1 MYIYI
6 YAYINEGYTKPEK
19 GIPSIWLGNLL
30 ECQSCCHH
38 SHLFLINPE
47 VFFMQNGRPF
57 RPFLSVFRFLLS
69 KKTANPRPKTRG
81 QFTGPNMLVGTGQV
95 SGIIDV
101 KLLLTQPSRRVYLHF
116 LGVYFRPCLRRVD
129 AAHSRQLGVLESH
142 LLGFTDIEYSKNHWT
157 LRIWGVWMILDVY
170 SRGLGSP
177 NHQLLRSHES

>member
-1 MYIYI
+1 MSVLLPPLTFIFD
-6 YAYINEGYTKPEK
+6 KPWSFFHAKMEDL
-19 GIPSIWLGNLL
+19 SDLSYL
-30 ECQSCCHH
+30 SFDFCC
-38 SHLFLINPE
+38 
-47 VFFMQNGRPF
+47 R
-57 RPFLSVFRFLLS
+57 

-81 QFTGPNMLVGTGQV
+81 QFTGPNMLGGTGQV